1 MCVRGSRVGCAR
13 NDGRRL
19 AGLADLVGRV
29 VDGQGVLVVAVADVT
44 AFVPLVRAAVN
55 QTDPKLA

>member
-1 MCVRGSRVGCAR
+1 MT
-13 NDGRRL
+13 N
-19 AGLADLVGRV
+19 
-29 VDGQGVLVVAVADVT
+29 LVVAVADVT